1 MRIQQ
6 GCRGTKNRK
15 IHPQVG
21 SNNHDQERFD
31 HRNAKGTGRGRLFRL
46 AGTVEKMLETLGD
59 VVAAE
64 LLGDGEITLPGL
76 GKLKARKTAA
86 RPGRNPRTGETL
98 QIPAGRKIVF
108 VPFKELKEALNG

>member
-1 MRIQQ
+1 M
-6 GCRGTKNRK
+6 TKRDLIIATQK
-15 IHPQVG
+15 ALEEGDCSVSQ
-21 SNNHDQERFD
+21 
-31 HRNAKGTGRGRLFRL
+31 A
-46 AGTVEKMLETLGD
+46 TVEKMLETLGD